1 MSENRDNY
9 WADDEDDEETTTPVF
24 ESDSDLV
31 KRLRKQL
38 KAEQRRNKE
47 LETSYGELTK
57 AQKERILKDVLS
69 SKGVNQKIAQFIPSD
84 IEASEDAISNW
95 LDANGDVFGY
105 TPAPKPAVNQSDIAA
120 MQKMDSVL
128 TGAETPAAS
137 DDFANRI
144 ANAGS
149 EEEILSILSGQ

>member
-1 MSENRDNY
+1 MSDNRDNY
-9 WADDEDDEETTTPVF
+9 WDDEEDEDTTPTGF
-24 ESDSDLV
+24 ESDTDLV
-31 KRLRKQL
+31 KKLRKAL

-57 AQKERILKDVLS
+57 AQKERILKDVLA

-84 IEASEDAISNW
+84 IEASEDAISSW

-105 TPAPKPAVNQSDIAA
+105 TPAPKPAVNQQDIAS

-137 DDFANRI
+137 DDLANRI

>member
-9 WADDEDDEETTTPVF
+9 WADEDEDDDTPTTVY

-38 KAEQRRNKE
+38 KVEQRKNKE
-47 LETSYGELTK
+47 LETSYGDLTK
-57 AQKERILKDVLS
+57 AQKERILKDVLT
-69 SKGVNQKIAQFIPSD
+69 SKGVSLKIAQFIPSD
-84 IEASEDAISNW
+84 IEASEDAISAW
-95 LDANGDVFGY
+95 LDSNGDVFGY
-105 TPAPKPAVNQSDIAA
+105 TPEPKQAVNQNDIAA

-128 TGAETPAAS
+128 TGAETPAS
-137 DDFANRI
+137 SNDIQNRI
-144 ANAGS
+144 ANAES